1 LFSKDFAERIK
12 KWISNAIFKPKD
24 TGNRAGSLIDPDNIF
39 GGRKG
44 KNIFGFGNSLS
55 LMGDGMKKANNPIL
69 QAIGL
74 TPNLASQA
82 KAMITPVTYTL
93 RNSMQNTIA
102 GMTNISQQGM
112 YTISSGIQS
121 STQAMGIT
129 WTTFKDTQV
138 ATDQMGNMAIV
149 GQTQATAATV
159 QATTAT
165 MMAWLMAVLALFS
178 LFGGGG
184 GESTSTST
192 SSQNLGRAPETY
204 YMTPTPV
211 LQSTNYQVPA
221 FDIGGNIERDMFAY
235 VHKNEMVLTPEQ
247 ADVIRNT
254 AKNGGTIGNGSSVRN
269 NGATVNSNVT
279 VSTVDSKGFDRVLK
293 DYQRQLSKNVK
304 KGIRNGYL
312 DPKGLL

>member
-1 LFSKDFAERIK
+1 
-12 KWISNAIFKPKD
+12 
-24 TGNRAGSLIDPDNIF
+24 
-39 GGRKG
+39 
-44 KNIFGFGNSLS
+44 
-55 LMGDGMKKANNPIL
+55 M
-69 QAIGL
+69 GL

-93 RNSMQNTIA
+93 RDSMQNAIA

-121 STQAMGIT
+121 STQAMGAT
-129 WTTFKDTQV
+129 WVTFKDTQV
-138 ATDQMGNMAIV
+138 AVDQMGNTAIV

-165 MMAWLMAVLALFS
+165 MMSWLMAVLALFS

-184 GESTSTST
+184 GGSSTST
-192 SSQNLGRAPETY
+192 SSQNLGRAPESY

-211 LQSTNYQVPA
+211 LQSTTYQVPSM
-221 FDIGGNIERDMFAY
+221 DIGGNIERDMFAY

-254 AKNGGTIGNGSSVRN
+254 AKNGGTIGNSNSMGH
-269 NGATVNSNVT
+269 GATVNSNVT

-293 DYQRQLSKNVK
+293 DYQRQLSRNVK

-312 DPKGLL
+312 DAKGLM